1 MIGASTP
8 CQHWNKGG
16 KGPSDTNTVKDVL
29 KAGKADVLTLATQQ
43 ATPEECI
50 TKFANLAFQHR
61 KDMHVMVQETWI
73 PRIASMG
80 VDNTPENCTVWGCSN
95 RNGATYEMLEAIRTK
110 QEQPYQARLRTQLT
124 GINKNVKTN
133 FTTLVPVW
141 DAVLSLRELVVK
153 GSLPGVAKQSNLFKD
168 SLGHPQKPLQDAA
181 SYMWFA
187 ALYNINP
194 NGMKALGAP
203 TQAPILQKLAWDTLQ
218 REPLNGLPK

>member
-1 MIGASTP
+1 MKVIPVPAVRT
-8 CQHWNKGG
+8 
-16 KGPSDTNTVKDVL
+16 
-29 KAGKADVLTLATQQ
+29 VLTL
-43 ATPEECI
+43 
-50 TKFANLAFQHR
+50 N
-61 KDMHVMVQETWI
+61 
-73 PRIASMG
+73 
-80 VDNTPENCTVWGCSN
+80 
-95 RNGATYEMLEAIRTK
+95 
-110 QEQPYQARLRTQLT
+110 
-124 GINKNVKTN
+124 
-133 FTTLVPVW
+133 PV
-141 DAVLSLRELVVK
+141 VVK